1 MQSGSGAVLAGE
13 LVRMRLPVGGACC
26 GRVRPLRLRSPL
38 LHSAGRSTAQAVR
51 RPRDGVD
58 ASLSGMELTGIRH
71 KTLLHADGVSQ
82 YAVRRWLGNGTMRS
96 VQPWYVTEEAPL
108 GVVRMLRLGV
118 RPTCLDGA
126 SLHGLWTPPHTG
138 FHVFRPRLLR
148 VGEELRNARAHPV
161 RRMAGKVIT
170 LAEEQEIVLHGPAL
184 RSWPGLDPVPA
195 LDLVLT
201 HAAHCLPVE
210 KAAVLFESGLYRRLL
225 SRREADRIL
234 ASLPQR
240 IRRPLTRV
248 RADAESGTETTVR
261 WWMESRHFPV
271 KSQVLFPDGRRRM
284 DLLVGRSWVI
294 ECDSRE
300 FHDDPLSYD
309 ADRARDLYLTSRGYR
324 VTRLSWEQVF
334 LRWEE
339 TQAMLLAILRR
350 GEHLDPPRR

>member
-26 GRVRPLRLRSPL
+26 GRVCPLRLRSPL

-234 ASLPQR
+234 ASLRGSVDRSPGSGR
-240 IRRPLTRV
+240 TR
-248 RADAESGTETTVR
+248 S
-261 WWMESRHFPV
+261 P
-271 KSQVLFPDGRRRM
+271 GRRQRCA
-284 DLLVGRSWVI
+284 GGWN
-294 ECDSRE
+294 
-300 FHDDPLSYD
+300 HDTFP
-309 ADRARDLYLTSRGYR
+309 
-324 VTRLSWEQVF
+324 
-334 LRWEE
+334 
-339 TQAMLLAILRR
+339 
-350 GEHLDPPRR
+350 

>member
-1 MQSGSGAVLAGE
+1 
-13 LVRMRLPVGGACC
+13 
-26 GRVRPLRLRSPL
+26 
-38 LHSAGRSTAQAVR
+38 
-51 RPRDGVD
+51 
-58 ASLSGMELTGIRH
+58 MELTGIRH

-82 YAVRRWLGNGTMRS
+82 HAVRRWLGNGTMRS
-96 VQPWYVTEEAPL
+96 VQPWYVTAEAPL

-148 VGEELRNARAHPV
+148 AGEELRNARAHPV

-195 LDLVLT
+195 LVLT
-201 HAAHCLPVE
+201 HAAHCLPAE

-271 KSQVLFPDGRRRM
+271 RPQVLFPDGRRRM

-309 ADRARDLYLTSRGYR
+309 ADRARDLYLTSHGYR